1 MSRHADRVSQATVPP
16 DHRVMQGYGYA
27 GLIVVLWAGFSLAA
41 RFSARNGGPAGL
53 TPWDLGALRYTLA
66 FIIAS
71 GLWAAG
77 RGRGLPWR
85 RSFVLAMLA
94 GFGFALPSYAGFRF
108 APAAH
113 GALILS
119 GALPFLIAAMNTL
132 VLRER
137 WTGTSW
143 LSLLLLAA
151 GFILVGT
158 EAYAHGNAPAGA
170 WRGDLLFLVA
180 ATCWALYT
188 VLARR
193 WQPGPLQ
200 SIVAI
205 GLWCGPLFLPV
216 WWMLLPSHLTAAPW
230 DEVAFQAF
238 YQGIVAV
245 VVSLWLFTRAL
256 AILGPSRL
264 AAITALVPGTAALL
278 AVPLLNEPL
287 GTLTVLGL
295 VAVCAAVAVGARA

>member
-1 MSRHADRVSQATVPP
+1 MH
-16 DHRVMQGYGYA
+16 GYAYA

-41 RFSARNGGPAGL
+41 RFSARNGGADGL
-53 TPWDLGALRYTLA
+53 TPWDLGALRYSLA
-66 FIIAS
+66 FAIAA

-77 RGRGLPWR
+77 HGRGLPWR

-119 GALPFLIAAMNTL
+119 GALPFLVAALGTV
-132 VLRER
+132 VLHER
-137 WTGTSW
+137 WAGSW
-143 LSLLLLAA
+143 PSLLLLAA
-151 GFILVGT
+151 GFVLVGT
-158 EAYAHGNAPAGA
+158 EAYAHGRAPPGA
-170 WRGDLLFLVA
+170 WRGDLLFLFA

-193 WQPGPLQ
+193 WQPSPLQ
-200 SIVAI
+200 SIVTV

-216 WWMLLPSHLTAAPW
+216 WWLLLPSHLAAAPW
-230 DEVAFQAF
+230 GEVAFQAF

-245 VVSLWLFTRAL
+245 VASLWLFTHAL

-264 AAITALVPGTAALL
+264 AAITALVPGTAALV

-295 VAVCAAVAVGARA
+295 VAVCAAVAVGARRA